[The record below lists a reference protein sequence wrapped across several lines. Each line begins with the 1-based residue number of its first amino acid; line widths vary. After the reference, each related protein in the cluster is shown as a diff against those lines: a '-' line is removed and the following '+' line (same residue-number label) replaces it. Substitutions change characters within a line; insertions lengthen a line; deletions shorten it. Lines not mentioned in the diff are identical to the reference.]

1 MRHEVDAITLHTC
14 AFGMTGVDELGTGLV
29 QKATRIMSSSE
40 EVLKQVSLQCS
51 NRGGGVPH
59 RHVHLIQ
66 GRAKHAQVYPRLFS
80 ERLCE
85 GIAAQKRL
93 DNLGLRS
100 RPIMS
105 VDEMVE
111 AANTTVGS
119 DCPSAAL
126 HEPDT
131 SQMVAVD
138 DVSGQRLDPS
148 LMVQAPSRNQVFQAD
163 GRLRESQHCRMLGRN
178 RQSPHCCPMGGH

>member
-1 MRHEVDAITLHTC
+1 M
-14 AFGMTGVDELGTGLV
+14 
-29 QKATRIMSSSE
+29 
-40 EVLKQVSLQCS
+40 
-51 NRGGGVPH
+51 PH

-66 GRAKHAQVYPRLFS
+66 GRAKYAQVYPRLFS

-93 DNLGLRS
+93 DELGLRS

-105 VDEMVE
+105 VDEMVK
-111 AANTTVGS
+111 AANTDGGS

-138 DVSGQRLDPS
+138 DVSGQRLDPALMIQARREEIKYFKQMGVYEKVNIAECWAETGKAPIGVVWAIVNKGDLENPEIRARLCVTVLMPMVVCSIWMSS
-148 LMVQAPSRNQVFQAD
+148 LPAESRLVIFLC
-163 GRLRESQHCRMLGRN
+163 LRKKMRR
-178 RQSPHCCPMGGH
+178 